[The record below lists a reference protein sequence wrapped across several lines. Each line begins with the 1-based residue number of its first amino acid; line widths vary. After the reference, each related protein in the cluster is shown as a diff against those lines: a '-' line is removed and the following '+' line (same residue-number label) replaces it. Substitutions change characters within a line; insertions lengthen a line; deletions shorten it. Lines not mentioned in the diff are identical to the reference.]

1 MKLGFRLCLLFLLV
15 SPTISFAEV
24 ITLRCTATH
33 NRKTINVQINT
44 RANKIKIHKLES
56 NILYQ
61 DHRTIFWRSCSNCGL
76 SDFWV
81 LDRQTLVMK
90 SATLYLMNDV
100 SDELVFIWQCIK
112 SI

>member
-1 MKLGFRLCLLFLLV
+1 MKLVFRLCLLYLLV

-33 NRKTINVQINT
+33 NRKTIDVQIDT
-44 RANKIKIHKLES
+44 RANKIKVHELES
-56 NILYQ
+56 KILYK
-61 DHRTIFWRSCSNCGL
+61 DYRTIFWRSCPNCGL
-76 SDFWV
+76 GDFWV
-81 LDRQTLVMK
+81 LDRNTLVMK
-90 SATLYLMNDV
+90 SALLYLANNE